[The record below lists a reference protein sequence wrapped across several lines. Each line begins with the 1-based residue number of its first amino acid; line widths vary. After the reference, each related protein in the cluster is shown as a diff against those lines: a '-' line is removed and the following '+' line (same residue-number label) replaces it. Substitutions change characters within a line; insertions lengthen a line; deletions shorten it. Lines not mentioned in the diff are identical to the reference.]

1 MEFCENP
8 TFCKKKLVKSTKQFS
23 VKFLINFCSFLIC
36 KNGNPPACP
45 EIRPIENFF
54 GIAKQEVYD
63 KNWKAKN
70 RDQLIRRLKQKI
82 PNMDTAPIIKMF
94 EAKNR

>member
-1 MEFCENP
+1 MG
-8 TFCKKKLVKSTKQFS
+8 K
-23 VKFLINFCSFLIC
+23 
-36 KNGNPPACP
+36 ACP

-94 EAKNR
+94 ENLKPKIVKAAEFGLRSLH